1 MAVIACGDSSPRAR
15 LLSLICEEIDWRNLD
30 RSTVIDVLLSLDIG
44 LVCHRLLTIVD
55 TPVDLAGQVLILV
68 HHLGSVVGLRLA

>member
-1 MAVIACGDSSPRAR
+1 VAVIACGDSSPRAR
-15 LLSLICEEIDWRNLD
+15 LFSLICEEIYWRNLD
-30 RSTVIDVLLSLDIG
+30 RSTVIDVLLSLDIR

>member
-30 RSTVIDVLLSLDIG
+30 RSTVIDVLLSLNIG

-55 TPVDLAGQVLILV
+55 TPVDLAGQV
-68 HHLGSVVGLRLA
+68 